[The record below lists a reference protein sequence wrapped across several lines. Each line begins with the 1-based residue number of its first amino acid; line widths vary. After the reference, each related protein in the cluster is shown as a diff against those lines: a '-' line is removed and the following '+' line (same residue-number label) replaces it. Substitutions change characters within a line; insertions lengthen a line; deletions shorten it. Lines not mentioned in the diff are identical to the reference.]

1 MENELKLSELCEEWA
16 LANSREC
23 VESGGTAASTH
34 EESED
39 ASEARFTLKYLGST
53 LVETPSSEEAT
64 AEAIKTVITMIFA
77 IQWIPVAS
85 EIKYRGTLN
94 DPFLFFSLFTYQAKA
109 SGKKLQRVSLAVSLR
124 GIRMTDLATEEDQ
137 LQVSIYSRVYPDM
150 VYEICPNDAQC
161 KSLWYRPILAATDT
175 RLRISYCSADAT
187 HDHVFAFI
195 ATNLNETMEC
205 HAFLC
210 PKRKMA
216 QTVTLTVAQA
226 FNTAYEAWQL
236 SQADPRIHHAQDKG
250 STLTDE
256 KNETN
261 EKKNCSETKNQSAK
275 MIQQNKQNGQ
285 QRHAVNEG
293 QKNLLIDLS
302 NDPKPTGNSWV
313 SFEEESSSDS
323 KRSQKNSANSIPMT
337 TLRHTSASTP
347 SHHVVPRPS
356 TGFKMQNAWGESRS
370 VDLMCS

>member
-1 MENELKLSELCEEWA
+1 MSFFRGLWKSSSKHKKLCEEWA

-23 VESGGTAASTH
+23 VEGGGAAGSTH

-64 AEAIKTVITMIFA
+64 AEAIKTVITM
-77 IQWIPVAS
+77 
-85 EIKYRGTLN
+85 
-94 DPFLFFSLFTYQAKA
+94 AKA

-137 LQVSIYSRVYPDM
+137 LQVSIY
-150 VYEICPNDAQC
+150 
-161 KSLWYRPILAATDT
+161 
-175 RLRISYCSADAT
+175 RISYCSADAT

-236 SQADPRIHHAQDKG
+236 SQADPRINQGQDKG
-250 STLTDE
+250 SSLTDD

-261 EKKNCSETKNQSAK
+261 EKKNVNEVKTPEK
-275 MIQQNKQNGQ
+275 MSQQNNKQNG

-323 KRSQKNSANSIPMT
+323 KRSQKSSTNSIPMT
-337 TLRHTSASTP
+337 TLRHTSTSTP

>member
-1 MENELKLSELCEEWA
+1 MSFFRGLWKSSSKHKKLCEEWA

-23 VESGGTAASTH
+23 VEGGGSAGTTQ
-34 EESED
+34 EEPED

-64 AEAIKTVITMIFA
+64 AEAIKTVITM
-77 IQWIPVAS
+77 
-85 EIKYRGTLN
+85 
-94 DPFLFFSLFTYQAKA
+94 AKA
-109 SGKKLQRVSLAVSLR
+109 SGKKLQRVSLAVSLK

-137 LQVSIYSRVYPDM
+137 LQVSIY
-150 VYEICPNDAQC
+150 
-161 KSLWYRPILAATDT
+161 
-175 RLRISYCSADAT
+175 RISYCSADAT

-236 SQADPRIHHAQDKG
+236 SQADPRIHHAQDK
-250 STLTDE
+250 SPPLTDDR
-256 KNETN
+256 NENN
-261 EKKNCSETKNQSAK
+261 EKDKKEDDETKTAGK
-275 MIQQNKQNGQ
+275 
-285 QRHAVNEG
+285 VNEKDKDNAQRCTTNDA

-302 NDPKPTGNSWV
+302 NDNKSTGNSWV
-313 SFEEESSSDS
+313 CFEDEDG
-323 KRSQKNSANSIPMT
+323 KKIQKKNNATSIPMT
-337 TLRHTSASTP
+337 TLRHSTTST
-347 SHHVVPRPS
+347 SHHVVPRPT
-356 TGFKMQNAWGESRS
+356 TGFKIQNAWGESRS

>member
-1 MENELKLSELCEEWA
+1 MPFFKKLRRFSRHKKLCEEWA

-23 VESGGTAASTH
+23 VEGGGGSAGTTH
-34 EESED
+34 GEESED

-64 AEAIKTVITMIFA
+64 AEAIKTVITM
-77 IQWIPVAS
+77 
-85 EIKYRGTLN
+85 
-94 DPFLFFSLFTYQAKA
+94 AKA

-137 LQVSIYSRVYPDM
+137 LQVSIY
-150 VYEICPNDAQC
+150 
-161 KSLWYRPILAATDT
+161 
-175 RLRISYCSADAT
+175 RISYCSADAT

-226 FNTAYEAWQL
+226 FNTAYQAWQL
-236 SQADPRIHHAQDKG
+236 SQSDPRIHHTQDK
-250 STLTDE
+250 SPPLTGDRID
-256 KNETN
+256 NS
-261 EKKNCSETKNQSAK
+261 EKKSTSETKTTGKINE
-275 MIQQNKQNGQ
+275 QNKQNGQ
-285 QRHAVNEG
+285 RHNDS

-302 NDPKPTGNSWV
+302 NEPKPTGNSWV
-313 SFEEESSSDS
+313 CFEEDTDV
-323 KRSQKNSANSIPMT
+323 KKSQKKCTTNSIPMT

-347 SHHVVPRPS
+347 AHHVVPRPS
-356 TGFKMQNAWGESRS
+356 TGFKVQNAWGESRS

>member
-1 MENELKLSELCEEWA
+1 MLISFFRYTSSTLLRYIYILHELCEEWA

-23 VESGGTAASTH
+23 VEGSGSAGTTH
-34 EESED
+34 DESED

-64 AEAIKTVITMIFA
+64 AEAIKTVITM
-77 IQWIPVAS
+77 
-85 EIKYRGTLN
+85 
-94 DPFLFFSLFTYQAKA
+94 AKA
-109 SGKKLQRVSLAVSLR
+109 SGKKLQRVSLAVSLK

-137 LQVSIYSRVYPDM
+137 LQVSIY
-150 VYEICPNDAQC
+150 
-161 KSLWYRPILAATDT
+161 
-175 RLRISYCSADAT
+175 RISYCSADAA

-236 SQADPRIHHAQDKG
+236 SQADPRIHHAQDK
-250 STLTDE
+250 SPSLTDDR
-256 KNETN
+256 NENN
-261 EKKNCSETKNQSAK
+261 EKKKNEEEAK
-275 MIQQNKQNGQ
+275 SVNKVNEQNKDNA
-285 QRHAVNEG
+285 QRRNANDTP
-293 QKNLLIDLS
+293 KNLLIDLS
-302 NDPKPTGNSWV
+302 NETKATGNSWV
-313 SFEEESSSDS
+313 CFEDEDG
-323 KRSQKNSANSIPMT
+323 KKIQKKSNAISIPMT
-337 TLRHTSASTP
+337 TLRHSTTSAS
-347 SHHVVPRPS
+347 HHVMPKPT
-356 TGFKMQNAWGESRS
+356 TGFKIQNAWGESRS

>member
-1 MENELKLSELCEEWA
+1 MSFFRGLWKSSSKHKKLCEEWA

-23 VESGGTAASTH
+23 VESGGSAGTTQ
-34 EESED
+34 EEPED

-64 AEAIKTVITMIFA
+64 AEAIKTVITM
-77 IQWIPVAS
+77 
-85 EIKYRGTLN
+85 
-94 DPFLFFSLFTYQAKA
+94 AKA
-109 SGKKLQRVSLAVSLR
+109 SGKKLQRVSLAVSLK

-137 LQVSIYSRVYPDM
+137 LQVSIY
-150 VYEICPNDAQC
+150 
-161 KSLWYRPILAATDT
+161 
-175 RLRISYCSADAT
+175 RISYCSADAT

-236 SQADPRIHHAQDKG
+236 SQADPRIHHAQDK
-250 STLTDE
+250 SPPLTDDR
-256 KNETN
+256 NENN
-261 EKKNCSETKNQSAK
+261 EKDKKEDDETKTAGK
-275 MIQQNKQNGQ
+275 
-285 QRHAVNEG
+285 VNEKDKDNAQRCATNDP

-302 NDPKPTGNSWV
+302 NDNKSTGNSWV
-313 SFEEESSSDS
+313 CFEDEDG
-323 KRSQKNSANSIPMT
+323 KKIQKKNNATSIPMT
-337 TLRHTSASTP
+337 TLRHSTTST
-347 SHHVVPRPS
+347 SHHVVPRPT
-356 TGFKMQNAWGESRS
+356 TGFKIQNAWGESRS

>member
-1 MENELKLSELCEEWA
+1 MPFFKKLRRFSRHKKLCEEWA

-23 VESGGTAASTH
+23 VEGGGGGSAGTTH
-34 EESED
+34 GEESED

-64 AEAIKTVITMIFA
+64 AEAIKTVITM
-77 IQWIPVAS
+77 
-85 EIKYRGTLN
+85 
-94 DPFLFFSLFTYQAKA
+94 AKA

-137 LQVSIYSRVYPDM
+137 LQVSIY
-150 VYEICPNDAQC
+150 
-161 KSLWYRPILAATDT
+161 
-175 RLRISYCSADAT
+175 RISYCSADAT

-226 FNTAYEAWQL
+226 FNTAYQAWQL
-236 SQADPRIHHAQDKG
+236 SQSDPRIHHTQDK
-250 STLTDE
+250 SPPLTGDRID
-256 KNETN
+256 NN
-261 EKKNCSETKNQSAK
+261 EKKNSSEIKTTGKINE
-275 MIQQNKQNGQ
+275 QNKQNGQ
-285 QRHAVNEG
+285 RHNDS

-302 NDPKPTGNSWV
+302 NEPKPAGNSWV
-313 SFEEESSSDS
+313 CFEEDSDV
-323 KRSQKNSANSIPMT
+323 KKNQKKSTTTTSIPMT

-347 SHHVVPRPS
+347 AHHVVPRPNTS
-356 TGFKMQNAWGESRS
+356 FKVQNAWGESRS

>member
-1 MENELKLSELCEEWA
+1 MDSCNFNENTQCSDGRQAAFCKEKTTSVGKRRCEISRNELCEEWA

-23 VESGGTAASTH
+23 VESGSSASTTH
-34 EESED
+34 GEESED

-64 AEAIKTVITMIFA
+64 AEAIKTVITM
-77 IQWIPVAS
+77 
-85 EIKYRGTLN
+85 
-94 DPFLFFSLFTYQAKA
+94 AKA

-137 LQVSIYSRVYPDM
+137 LQVSIY
-150 VYEICPNDAQC
+150 
-161 KSLWYRPILAATDT
+161 
-175 RLRISYCSADAT
+175 RISYCSADAT

-226 FNTAYEAWQL
+226 FNTAYQAWQL
-236 SQADPRIHHAQDKG
+236 SQSDPRIHHAQDKNPP
-250 STLTDE
+250 LADDRID
-256 KNETN
+256 NN
-261 EKKNCSETKNQSAK
+261 EKKEASETKTTTGKVNE
-275 MIQQNKQNGQ
+275 QNKQNGQ
-285 QRHAVNEG
+285 QRRNDS

-302 NDPKPTGNSWV
+302 NESKPAGNSW
-313 SFEEESSSDS
+313 
-323 KRSQKNSANSIPMT
+323 
-337 TLRHTSASTP
+337 
-347 SHHVVPRPS
+347 
-356 TGFKMQNAWGESRS
+356 GESCLFLSGLFRRGFGHEEKS
-370 VDLMCS
+370 EKEHDDQQ

>member
-1 MENELKLSELCEEWA
+1 MPFFKKLRRFSRHKKLCEEWA

-23 VESGGTAASTH
+23 VEGSGSAGTTH

-64 AEAIKTVITMIFA
+64 AEAIKTVITM
-77 IQWIPVAS
+77 
-85 EIKYRGTLN
+85 
-94 DPFLFFSLFTYQAKA
+94 AKA
-109 SGKKLQRVSLAVSLR
+109 SGKKLQRVSLAVSLK

-137 LQVSIYSRVYPDM
+137 LQVSIY
-150 VYEICPNDAQC
+150 
-161 KSLWYRPILAATDT
+161 
-175 RLRISYCSADAT
+175 RISYCSADAT

-236 SQADPRIHHAQDKG
+236 SQADPRIHHAQDK
-250 STLTDE
+250 SPSLNEDKTEDE
-256 KNETN
+256 EE
-261 EKKNCSETKNQSAK
+261 EKKKKKKPQQQQQQQKDEEDAK
-275 MIQQNKQNGQ
+275 PAGKVGEEGKRGDQRGTANGS
-285 QRHAVNEG
+285 

-302 NDPKPTGNSWV
+302 NDGKPTGNSWV
-313 SFEEESSSDS
+313 CFEEEGEHGRAP
-323 KRSQKNSANSIPMT
+323 KKAAGAAGIPMT
-337 TLRHTSASTP
+337 TLRHAGAAA
-347 SHHVVPRPS
+347 SHHVVPRPA
-356 TGFKMQNAWGESRS
+356 TAFKMQNAWGESRS

>member
-1 MENELKLSELCEEWA
+1 MPFFKKLRRFSRHKKLCEEWA

-23 VESGGTAASTH
+23 VEGSGSAGTTH

-64 AEAIKTVITMIFA
+64 AEAIKTVITM
-77 IQWIPVAS
+77 
-85 EIKYRGTLN
+85 
-94 DPFLFFSLFTYQAKA
+94 AKA
-109 SGKKLQRVSLAVSLR
+109 SGKKLQRVSLAVSLK

-137 LQVSIYSRVYPDM
+137 LQVSIY
-150 VYEICPNDAQC
+150 
-161 KSLWYRPILAATDT
+161 
-175 RLRISYCSADAT
+175 RISYCSADAT

-236 SQADPRIHHAQDKG
+236 SQADPRIHHAQDK
-250 STLTDE
+250 SPSLTEDKTEDEEKKKKKKKEDEEDE
-256 KNETN
+256 KPA
-261 EKKNCSETKNQSAK
+261 AK
-275 MIQQNKQNGQ
+275 VGEESKRSGEQ
-285 QRHAVNEG
+285 QRGGTGNG
-293 QKNLLIDLS
+293 SQKNLLIDLS
-302 NDPKPTGNSWV
+302 NEGKPSGNSWV
-313 SFEEESSSDS
+313 CFEEEGDHGRAP
-323 KRSQKNSANSIPMT
+323 KKATGAAGIPMT
-337 TLRHTSASTP
+337 TLRHASTAA
-347 SHHVVPRPS
+347 SHHVVPRPA
-356 TGFKMQNAWGESRS
+356 TAFKMQNAWGESRS

>member
-1 MENELKLSELCEEWA
+1 MAFFKKLRRFSRHKKLCEEWA

-23 VESGGTAASTH
+23 VEGGSGGSAGTTH
-34 EESED
+34 GEESED

-64 AEAIKTVITMIFA
+64 AEAIKTVITM
-77 IQWIPVAS
+77 
-85 EIKYRGTLN
+85 
-94 DPFLFFSLFTYQAKA
+94 AKA

-137 LQVSIYSRVYPDM
+137 LQVSIY
-150 VYEICPNDAQC
+150 
-161 KSLWYRPILAATDT
+161 
-175 RLRISYCSADAT
+175 RISYCSADAT

-226 FNTAYEAWQL
+226 FNTAYQAWQL
-236 SQADPRIHHAQDKG
+236 SQSDPRIHHTQDK
-250 STLTDE
+250 SPPLTGDRID
-256 KNETN
+256 NN
-261 EKKNCSETKNQSAK
+261 EKKCTGGETGKSTGKVNE
-275 MIQQNKQNGQ
+275 QNKQNGQ
-285 QRHAVNEG
+285 RHNDS

-302 NDPKPTGNSWV
+302 NEPKPAGNSWV
-313 SFEEESSSDS
+313 CFEEDSDV
-323 KRSQKNSANSIPMT
+323 KKNQKKNTANSIPMT

-347 SHHVVPRPS
+347 AHHVVPRPS
-356 TGFKMQNAWGESRS
+356 TGFKVQNAWGESRS

>member
-1 MENELKLSELCEEWA
+1 MSFFRGLWKSSSKHKKLCEEWA

-23 VESGGTAASTH
+23 VEGGGSTASATH

-64 AEAIKTVITMIFA
+64 AEAIKTVITM
-77 IQWIPVAS
+77 
-85 EIKYRGTLN
+85 
-94 DPFLFFSLFTYQAKA
+94 AKA
-109 SGKKLQRVSLAVSLR
+109 SGKKLQRVSLAVSLK

-137 LQVSIYSRVYPDM
+137 LQVSIY
-150 VYEICPNDAQC
+150 
-161 KSLWYRPILAATDT
+161 
-175 RLRISYCSADAT
+175 RISYCSADAT

-236 SQADPRIHHAQDKG
+236 SQADPRIHHAQDK
-250 STLTDE
+250 SPPLTDDR
-256 KNETN
+256 NEDN
-261 EKKNCSETKNQSAK
+261 EKKKKEEEGKSGG
-275 MIQQNKQNGQ
+275 I
-285 QRHAVNEG
+285 VNEENG
-293 QKNLLIDLS
+293 GNVKRSTTNDVQKTLLIDLS
-302 NDPKPTGNSWV
+302 NDAKPTGNSWV
-313 SFEEESSSDS
+313 CFEEEDG
-323 KRSQKNSANSIPMT
+323 KKVQKKNNATSIPMT
-337 TLRHTSASTP
+337 TLRHSTTST

-356 TGFKMQNAWGESRS
+356 TGFKIQNAWGESRS

>member
-1 MENELKLSELCEEWA
+1 LCEEWA

-23 VESGGTAASTH
+23 VEGGGSASATH
-34 EESED
+34 GEESED

-64 AEAIKTVITMIFA
+64 AEAIKTVITM
-77 IQWIPVAS
+77 
-85 EIKYRGTLN
+85 
-94 DPFLFFSLFTYQAKA
+94 AKA
-109 SGKKLQRVSLAVSLR
+109 SGKKLQRVSLAISLK

-137 LQVSIYSRVYPDM
+137 LQVSIY
-150 VYEICPNDAQC
+150 
-161 KSLWYRPILAATDT
+161 
-175 RLRISYCSADAT
+175 RISYCSADAT

-226 FNTAYEAWQL
+226 FNTAYQAWQL
-236 SQADPRIHHAQDKG
+236 SQSDPRIHHAQEK
-250 STLTDE
+250 SPPLTGDGID
-256 KNETN
+256 N
-261 EKKNCSETKNQSAK
+261 EKKNASETNNGKINE
-275 MIQQNKQNGQ
+275 QNKQNGQ
-285 QRHAVNEG
+285 QRRNDS

-313 SFEEESSSDS
+313 CFEEDLDM
-323 KRSQKNSANSIPMT
+323 KKGQKKNTALNNSIPMT
-337 TLRHTSASTP
+337 TLRHTSTSTP
-347 SHHVVPRPS
+347 AHHVVPRPS
-356 TGFKMQNAWGESRS
+356 NGFKVQNAWGESRS

>member
-1 MENELKLSELCEEWA
+1 MPFFKKLRRFSRHKKLCEEWA

-23 VESGGTAASTH
+23 VEGGGSAGTTQ

-64 AEAIKTVITMIFA
+64 AEAIKTVITM
-77 IQWIPVAS
+77 
-85 EIKYRGTLN
+85 
-94 DPFLFFSLFTYQAKA
+94 AKA
-109 SGKKLQRVSLAVSLR
+109 SGKKLQRVSLAVSLK

-137 LQVSIYSRVYPDM
+137 LQVSIY
-150 VYEICPNDAQC
+150 
-161 KSLWYRPILAATDT
+161 
-175 RLRISYCSADAT
+175 RISYCSADAT

-236 SQADPRIHHAQDKG
+236 SQADPRIHHAQDK
-250 STLTDE
+250 SPSLTDDRSENGE
-256 KNETN
+256 K
-261 EKKNCSETKNQSAK
+261 EKKDEDAK
-275 MIQQNKQNGQ
+275 SVDKVNEQNKRSD
-285 QRHAVNEG
+285 QRCNANDS

-302 NDPKPTGNSWV
+302 NETNKSAGNSWV
-313 SFEEESSSDS
+313 CFEEETGSDG
-323 KRSQKNSANSIPMT
+323 KKIPKKSATSIPMT
-337 TLRHTSASTP
+337 TLRHTTTP
-347 SHHVVPRPS
+347 TSHHVVPRPT

>member
-1 MENELKLSELCEEWA
+1 MSFFRGLWKSSSKHKKLCEEWA

-23 VESGGTAASTH
+23 VEGGGSTSTTH
-34 EESED
+34 GEESED

-64 AEAIKTVITMIFA
+64 AEAIKTVITM
-77 IQWIPVAS
+77 
-85 EIKYRGTLN
+85 
-94 DPFLFFSLFTYQAKA
+94 AKA
-109 SGKKLQRVSLAVSLR
+109 SGKKLQRVSLAVSLK

-137 LQVSIYSRVYPDM
+137 LQVSIY
-150 VYEICPNDAQC
+150 
-161 KSLWYRPILAATDT
+161 
-175 RLRISYCSADAT
+175 RISYCSADAT

-226 FNTAYEAWQL
+226 FNTAYQAWQL
-236 SQADPRIHHAQDKG
+236 SQSDPRIHHAQDKSPPTTG
-250 STLTDE
+250 DRID
-256 KNETN
+256 NN
-261 EKKNCSETKNQSAK
+261 EKKSSSETKTTTGKINE
-275 MIQQNKQNGQ
+275 QNKQNGQ
-285 QRHAVNEG
+285 QRRNDS

-302 NDPKPTGNSWV
+302 NDPKPAGNSWV
-313 SFEEESSSDS
+313 CFEEDSDV
-323 KRSQKNSANSIPMT
+323 KKNQKKSAASNNSIPMT
-337 TLRHTSASTP
+337 TLRHHTTASTTP
-347 SHHVVPRPS
+347 AHHVVPRPS
-356 TGFKMQNAWGESRS
+356 AGFKVQNAWGESRS

>member
-1 MENELKLSELCEEWA
+1 MSFFRGLWKSSSKHKKLCEEWA

-23 VESGGTAASTH
+23 VEGGGSAGTTQ
-34 EESED
+34 EEPED

-64 AEAIKTVITMIFA
+64 AEAIKTVITM
-77 IQWIPVAS
+77 
-85 EIKYRGTLN
+85 
-94 DPFLFFSLFTYQAKA
+94 AKA
-109 SGKKLQRVSLAVSLR
+109 SGKKLQRVSLAVSLK

-137 LQVSIYSRVYPDM
+137 LQVSIY
-150 VYEICPNDAQC
+150 
-161 KSLWYRPILAATDT
+161 
-175 RLRISYCSADAT
+175 RISYCSADAT

-236 SQADPRIHHAQDKG
+236 SQADPRIHHAQDK
-250 STLTDE
+250 SPPLTDDR
-256 KNETN
+256 NENN
-261 EKKNCSETKNQSAK
+261 EKDKKEDDEMKTAGK
-275 MIQQNKQNGQ
+275 
-285 QRHAVNEG
+285 VNEKDKDNVQRCTTNDA

-302 NDPKPTGNSWV
+302 NDNKSTGNSWV
-313 SFEEESSSDS
+313 CFEDEDG
-323 KRSQKNSANSIPMT
+323 KKIQKKNNPTSIPMT
-337 TLRHTSASTP
+337 TLRHSTTST
-347 SHHVVPRPS
+347 SHHVVPRPT
-356 TGFKMQNAWGESRS
+356 TGFKIQNAWGESRS

>member
-1 MENELKLSELCEEWA
+1 MIVVNVPELCEEWA

-23 VESGGTAASTH
+23 VESSGSAGTTH

-39 ASEARFTLKYLGST
+39 TSEARFTLKYLGST

-64 AEAIKTVITMIFA
+64 AEAIKTVITM
-77 IQWIPVAS
+77 
-85 EIKYRGTLN
+85 
-94 DPFLFFSLFTYQAKA
+94 AKA
-109 SGKKLQRVSLAVSLR
+109 SGKKLQRVSLAVSLK

-137 LQVSIYSRVYPDM
+137 LQVSIY
-150 VYEICPNDAQC
+150 
-161 KSLWYRPILAATDT
+161 
-175 RLRISYCSADAT
+175 RISYCSADAT

-236 SQADPRIHHAQDKG
+236 SQADPRIHHVQDK
-250 STLTDE
+250 SPSLTEDR
-256 KNETN
+256 NENN
-261 EKKNCSETKNQSAK
+261 EKKKKGEDTRSVGKVNE
-275 MIQQNKQNGQ
+275 QNKHSD
-285 QRHAVNEG
+285 QRSTGNDS

-302 NDPKPTGNSWV
+302 NDPKPAGNSWV
-313 SFEEESSSDS
+313 CFEDESGQDGKKIQRKSSST
-323 KRSQKNSANSIPMT
+323 NIPMM
-337 TLRHTSASTP
+337 TLRHTTTP
-347 SHHVVPRPS
+347 TSHHVVPRPT